1 MWSLKKKGLTNSGVY
16 FPYPSRVHGNS
27 KCHEVM
33 FLRAWDP
40 SANGILKSCHFKTFN
55 LKSVIIVDKNVR
67 RIICKLSNCVDWIR
81 KKYFIYIYIHMCID
95 IIPTKWERTRLEII
109 SKLSLLSFLTSSS
122 FPSSVLGKGRSWEQT
137 AQGEEFM
144 GGTKWTRLETAWST
158 RQYLLTGTTTVTGR
172 QKQYHTPAKPS
183 VYSNISSDK
192 KSSKYHW
199 FIVDN

>member
-1 MWSLKKKGLTNSGVY
+1 
-16 FPYPSRVHGNS
+16 
-27 KCHEVM
+27 
-33 FLRAWDP
+33 
-40 SANGILKSCHFKTFN
+40 
-55 LKSVIIVDKNVR
+55 
-67 RIICKLSNCVDWIR
+67 
-81 KKYFIYIYIHMCID
+81 MCID

-137 AQGEEFM
+137 VQGEEFI

-183 VYSNISSDK
+183 VYSNISRTK
-192 KSSKYHW
+192 KAASTTDSLLTIKAMNVTFNVLSIPQHRRAILYLNSSIHKKRINRASW
-199 FIVDN
+199 